1 MFIKAP
7 SSAALTIGSVLLSMV
22 VFQPGTALAQAKITL
37 DSDAINADEEWVA
50 MAKSY
55 EGASTNAV
63 GQLLPQTV
71 NLQNPAPLAANPN
84 NSQQSNEDIF
94 VGAIAIN
101 GTNQIANE
109 VFAPVVEQNIGRNFD
124 EEELRQ
130 LTQQIADMA
139 RDQGYIFATAHIPEQ
154 SLELG
159 VLQLEINEGQIDEV
173 RIIGSDNKALRRLL
187 GSLEGRAAVQKEIE
201 RKLVLANDIPKLWV
215 KKTRYLSE
223 NDRNIL
229 EVNVGERKHKA
240 HVSVDNYGTDRHGP
254 LRARLSFDFRGLLSS
269 ADHAGVSFRTN
280 PTDPPEFVYASAF
293 YSTTVGDNGTRV
305 GASVSAGTTKPGSTN
320 FANLEGD
327 SIYLSVYANHPLVR
341 SDSASLWL
349 SSSLSYLAIEQED
362 LNSILTQ
369 DKQVTFS
376 LGLSSNVKIAGGR
389 LRAGATLVQ
398 GLDILN
404 TTRFGDFAASRFDG
418 DGVFTKGRFYANW
431 QGSLYKNW
439 GLYLGGAGQ
448 IANKPLLASQE
459 INIGGPYGGR
469 GFDFSEL
476 SGENG
481 FTALLEINRKFA
493 KPVSW
498 IDKLQPYVFIDGGYV
513 SNLRDGFG
521 SGTLVSG
528 GGGVRAD
535 IGKLNVEVETAVP
548 LNRDRFES
556 GNRSPQVNLQIGL
569 EI

>member
-1 MFIKAP
+1 MFIKTVF
-7 SSAALTIGSVLLSMV
+7 SAALTIGSVLLSTA
-22 VFQPGTALAQAKITL
+22 VFQSGTAHAQAKITL
-37 DSDAINADEEWVA
+37 DSDVISAEEEWVA
-50 MAKSY
+50 MGKSY
-55 EGASTNAV
+55 GGAAKNAV
-63 GQLLPQTV
+63 GQLLPQTA
-71 NLQNPAPLAANPN
+71 NLQNPTPLTVNSN
-84 NSQQSNEDIF
+84 NSQQPNQDLF
-94 VGAIAIN
+94 VGAIAIS

-124 EEELRQ
+124 EEALRQ

-139 RDQGYIFATAHIPEQ
+139 RDQGYIFATAYIPEQ

-159 VLQLEINEGQIDEV
+159 VLQLEVNEGQIDEV
-173 RIIGSDNKALRRLL
+173 RIIGSENKALQRLL
-187 GSLEGRAAVQKEIE
+187 GSLEGRAAVQKDIE

-293 YSTTVGDNGTRV
+293 YSTAVGDNGTRV
-305 GASVSAGTTKPGSTN
+305 GASASVGTTKPGNTN

-341 SDSASLWL
+341 SDTASLWVN
-349 SSSLSYLAIEQED
+349 SSLSYLAIEQED
-362 LNSILTQ
+362 LNAILSQ

-376 LGLSSNVKIAGGR
+376 LGLSSNIKIAGGR
-389 LRAGATLVQ
+389 LRAGVALVQ
-398 GLDILN
+398 GLDILG

-418 DGVFTKGRFYANW
+418 DGVFTKGSFYANW
-431 QGSLYKNW
+431 QGNLGKSW
-439 GLYLGGAGQ
+439 GLYVGGWGQ

-459 INIGGPYGGR
+459 INIGGAYSAR

-481 FTALLEINRKFA
+481 FSALLEINRKFK

-513 SNLRDGFG
+513 SNLRGGFG

-528 GGGVRAD
+528 GGGIRAD
-535 IGKLNVEVETAVP
+535 IGKLNLEVETAVP
-548 LNRDRFES
+548 LNRDRFET
-556 GNRSPQVNLQIGL
+556 GNRSPQVNLQLGI